1 MRNKVKTDSSKQDPQ
16 TRDITLRPVQP
27 EDTSFL
33 FQVYAST
40 RASEM
45 ALVSWSDDLRHAFVS
60 SQFAAQR
67 DFYQQKYPHAEHNI
81 ILSNGRPVGRLFLAR
96 LDDQLRIVDITILP
110 EERNSGIGTTLLN
123 ELLDESRRCGKPVRI
138 YVENFNPSLRLFERL
153 GFRQLEEQGA
163 HLLLQ
168 WSLKSQTPQ
177 REIEILK
184 ADPSEPSGKER

>member
-27 EDTSFL
+27 EDTPFL
-33 FQVYAST
+33 FEVYAST

-60 SQFAAQR
+60 SQFTAQR
-67 DFYQQKYPHAEHNI
+67 DFYQQKYPQAEHNI

-96 LDDQLRIVDITILP
+96 LDDQLRIADITILP
-110 EERNSGIGTTLLN
+110 EERNSGIGTSLLN

-153 GFRQLEEQGA
+153 GFRQLEEQGV

-168 WSLKSQTPQ
+168 WTPEKSDTSQ
-177 REIEILK
+177 EIETLRQI
-184 ADPSEPSGKER
+184 P

>member
-27 EDTSFL
+27 EDTPFL

-60 SQFAAQR
+60 SQFAAQC

-81 ILSNGRPVGRLFLAR
+81 ILSYGRPVGRLFLAR

-153 GFRQLEEQGA
+153 GFRQVEEQGV

-168 WSLKSQTPQ
+168 WTPEKSDTSQ
-177 REIEILK
+177 EIETLRQI
-184 ADPSEPSGKER
+184 PPEPSGKER